1 VAACRPSNEACF
13 ALPVLGVE
21 KSTKEGPHSNEHCA
35 HRLHGGLH
43 ECVGVYQKEDLWVG
57 AFYYFGWSTALTWD
71 DNNTKF
77 VCLIQKMT
85 QFAIWP
91 VVRECHA
98 Q

>member
-1 VAACRPSNEACF
+1 
-13 ALPVLGVE
+13 
-21 KSTKEGPHSNEHCA
+21 
-35 HRLHGGLH
+35 
-43 ECVGVYQKEDLWVG
+43 VGVYQKEDLWVG
-57 AFYYFGWSTALTWD
+57 AFYYFGWSAADLWVGAFYYFGWSAALTWD